1 MLQRALVRSV
11 RKVAS
16 SSATRSGLPILLHKQ
31 LKLNRNNQKNTT
43 IINSINSD
51 NFAARLDRFHFHSS
65 ALTLAKKKKE
75 VVKKVEEE
83 IAQVQPK
90 EEEAKE
96 VNYRLD
102 YTKGTDEQSSS
113 V

>member
-1 MLQRALVRSV
+1 
-11 RKVAS
+11 
-16 SSATRSGLPILLHKQ
+16 
-31 LKLNRNNQKNTT
+31 
-43 IINSINSD
+43 
-51 NFAARLDRFHFHSS
+51 
-65 ALTLAKKKKE
+65 LAKKKKE

-113 V
+113 M